1 MKGLIQYLAN
11 NYDFSVQE
19 LRMAADRM
27 YNERIPLN
35 VASYG
40 LEDRIH
46 DAVMDYAE
54 EYSLGEDWYDYIE
67 ADDVALELLDY
78 LLDK

>member
-19 LRMAADRM
+19 LRKAADRM
-27 YNERIPLN
+27 YNERIPLI
-35 VASYG
+35 VASHD
-40 LEDRIH
+40 LEDRIY

-54 EYSLGEDWYDYIE
+54 EYSLGDDWCDNIE
-67 ADDVALELLDY
+67 TDDVALELLDY

>member
-19 LRMAADRM
+19 LRMAADKM
-27 YNERIPLN
+27 YYARVQLN
-35 VASYG
+35 VASYD
-40 LEDRIH
+40 LEDRIY

-54 EYSLGEDWYDYIE
+54 EYSLGDDWCDNIE
-67 ADDVALELLDY
+67 TDDVALELLDY
-78 LLDK
+78 LLSK